1 LVRYAIGLTEREKEI
16 LRLST
21 YGLSDYRI
29 SRKIKAQPNSVIRS
43 HHSALRKIAKAQ
55 ADLAF
60 VDALKLRPATNEQF
74 QPSTRRRFWCKI
86 KF

>member
-1 LVRYAIGLTEREKEI
+1 MVRYLGLTEREKTI
-16 LRLST
+16 LRLSKC
-21 YGLSDYRI
+21 GLSDYRI

-43 HHSALRKIAKAQ
+43 HHSALRKIAQAQ

-60 VDALKLRPATNEQF
+60 VETLKLRPASSE
-74 QPSTRRRFWCKI
+74 PSLAPTRGRFWSKV